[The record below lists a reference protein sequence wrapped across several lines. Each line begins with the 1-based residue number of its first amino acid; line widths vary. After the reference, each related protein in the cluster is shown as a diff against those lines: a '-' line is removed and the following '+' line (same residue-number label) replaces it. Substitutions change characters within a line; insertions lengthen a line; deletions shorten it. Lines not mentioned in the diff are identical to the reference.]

1 MNNGM
6 VSVNYGFLAGVDHL
20 RFGDPEFR
28 ARRCGRYVQ
37 YDSDN

>member
-28 ARRCGRYVQ
+28 ARRFSRYV
-37 YDSDN
+37 